1 VRALVVSG
9 GGFQGLALIELL
21 RADRRAEIT
30 VADIYPDNVTTFV
43 ADHYEVIPPIDEA
56 AAFAEAIQALCHR
69 RGIQLVFPAT
79 ERELVALADL
89 ASTLATIGSIAA
101 VSPPALV
108 ERLGTKRGL
117 ADFCA
122 AHAIPTPALFDPA
135 DPALPYPLLLKPE
148 RGWGGRDQRVVRG
161 RSDLP
166 GDPVDATGFVLQE
179 LVADADEYS
188 VDFALGRAGPSRIG
202 IRRRLRVSGG
212 FAVVSET
219 SHDPDVVA
227 LARRA
232 IQALRGEGARG
243 LFNLQVLR
251 DRRGLWVC
259 DLNLRAGTS
268 SAHWADQPD
277 NPALWFA
284 RDALALPMKEA
295 PGLGGA
301 AGPVDADAPLG
312 QDGTR
317 VVRVLRDVRLIG
329 RPDPAVRAIV
339 FDLDET
345 LIGQRGWAAARLGR
359 LAARL
364 ESDEPARAAWL
375 LRALRI
381 AEESGLA
388 HLFDRMADEL
398 GWSEQEKLAVI
409 ATYRDCWPE
418 TIEPLPGVRPV
429 LDELRARGLRLVLL
443 TDNPPETQRRKLALA
458 GLEPALD
465 AIVYAR
471 EHGAE
476 KPAPSGFL
484 AAARAAGCEP
494 GQIAMV
500 GDNPYRDAAG
510 ALAAGYRRAFLLA
523 APGAER
529 FLADLWRPALAAAGL
544 ERVIAIASLTEL
556 LYHCPAPA

>member
-1 VRALVVSG
+1 MRALVVSG

-21 RADRRAEIT
+21 RADRRTEIT
-30 VADIYPDNVTTFV
+30 VADIHAVNVTTFV
-43 ADHYEVIPPIDEA
+43 ADHYEVIPRIDEGP
-56 AAFAEAIQALCHR
+56 AFAEAIRELCR
-69 RGIQLVFPAT
+69 RRRIQLLFPAT

-89 ASTLATIGSIAA
+89 APDLAALGAVAA

-108 ERLGTKRGL
+108 DRLGAKRGL

-122 AHAIPTPALFDPA
+122 AHALPTPPLFDPA
-135 DPALPYPLLLKPE
+135 EQDLTFPLLLKPD
-148 RGWGGRDQRVVRG
+148 RSWGGRGQRIVRDRG
-161 RSDLP
+161 DLP
-166 GDPVDATGFVLQE
+166 VDTAGVVLQE
-179 LVADADEYS
+179 LLTDADEYS
-188 VDFALGRAGPSRIG
+188 VDFAVGSTGSSRIG
-202 IRRRLRVSGG
+202 IRRRLRISGG

-227 LARRA
+227 LTRRA
-232 IQALRGEGARG
+232 IEALRAEGARG
-243 LFNLQVLR
+243 LFNLQFLR
-251 DRRGLWVC
+251 DQRGLWVS

-284 RDALALPMKEA
+284 RDALATPMKAA
-295 PGLGGA
+295 PGLDGA
-301 AGPVDADAPLG
+301 AGPVDADMPLG

-329 RPDPAVRAIV
+329 RPDPAVRAV
-339 FDLDET
+339 VLDLDET
-345 LIGQRGWAAARLGR
+345 LIGQRSWAAARLGR

-398 GWSEQEKLAVI
+398 GWSEQEKLGVI

-458 GLEPALD
+458 GLEPSLD

-476 KPAPSGFL
+476 KPAPAGFL

-523 APGAER
+523 TPGSER

-544 ERVIAIASLTEL
+544 ERVIAIASLTAL
-556 LYHCPAPA
+556 LYHCPGPA